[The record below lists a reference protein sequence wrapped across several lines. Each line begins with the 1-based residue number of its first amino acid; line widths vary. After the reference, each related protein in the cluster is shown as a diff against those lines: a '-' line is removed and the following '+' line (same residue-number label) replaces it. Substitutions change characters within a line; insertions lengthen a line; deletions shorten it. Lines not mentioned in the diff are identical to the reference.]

1 SPALFAPRPTFPVL
15 CRATVPTTVVRHFA
29 PCCLQYELKW
39 GVLLLLSTAA
49 DIHITLSNSSRPENG
64 KSFFVNSQAIP
75 LAVDLISQT
84 RFCAFTTA
92 LVAKVPKRLTPKRE
106 V

>member
-1 SPALFAPRPTFPVL
+1 
-15 CRATVPTTVVRHFA
+15 
-29 PCCLQYELKW
+29 
-39 GVLLLLSTAA
+39 
-49 DIHITLSNSSRPENG
+49 NSSRPENG

-92 LVAKVPKRLTPKRE
+92 LVAKVPKRLASVFKAFDFLLY
-106 V
+106 VLD